1 MVSVLVVDGDVQ
13 DRVDV
18 PYGQI
23 KSPVPDGRDRLLL
36 RVRLESVVVE
46 LKDNVGV
53 ALPPEVGCQEALGAK
68 HANREVTD
76 VVEVARKTVE
86 PLKKKENNLFTFKI
100 GKFHFDGVTR

>member
-18 PYGQI
+18 PNDQI

-76 VVEVARKTVE
+76 VVEVARKTVD
-86 PLKKKENNLFTFKI
+86 PLKKRKTICLPLKLVNFTLME
-100 GKFHFDGVTR
+100 